1 MESSSTCNSSSQL
14 KTTNSSCNSSS
25 QVKTTHDSSFNSCAP
40 EKSPAR
46 KKLKEDI
53 IKTDDNS
60 DTKPDPKSTAK
71 PEPEQTESKTSKVR
85 AINNFFNKMS
95 KEEYR
100 KELKRSTVSAVLTVR
115 ALVHSPEPPL
125 EPVASAPVPKN
136 TAPVPSIKQRRKMQ
150 FCPKVINLCPK
161 SLKLR
166 QKVLILCPEELN
178 LRQKVLNLRLK
189 APNLFL

>member
-1 MESSSTCNSSSQL
+1 MRPKPIFNLNLNFQVETIETNSSSSQL
-14 KTTNSSCNSSS
+14 KTTNSSS
-25 QVKTTHDSSFNSCAP
+25 QVKTTPDSSYNSCAP

-53 IKTDDNS
+53 IKTEDSS

-125 EPVASAPVPKN
+125 EPVASAPAPKK
-136 TAPVPSIKQRRKMQ
+136 TAPVPSKKQRFK
-150 FCPKVINLCPK
+150 
-161 SLKLR
+161 
-166 QKVLILCPEELN
+166 
-178 LRQKVLNLRLK
+178 
-189 APNLFL
+189 FL

>member
-1 MESSSTCNSSSQL
+1 MTPTLVRVLEGLSKLKTLSTHEFSYDCPNGMRPKPIFNLKLNFQVDTMESSSTSNSSSQL
-14 KTTNSSCNSSS
+14 KTTNSSS
-25 QVKTTHDSSFNSCAP
+25 QVKTTPDSSYNSCAP

-71 PEPEQTESKTSKVR
+71 PEPEQTESKTPKVR

-125 EPVASAPVPKN
+125 EPVASAPAPKK
-136 TAPVPSIKQRRKMQ
+136 TAPVPSKKQRFK
-150 FCPKVINLCPK
+150 
-161 SLKLR
+161 
-166 QKVLILCPEELN
+166 
-178 LRQKVLNLRLK
+178 
-189 APNLFL
+189 FL

>member
-53 IKTDDNS
+53 KTDDSS

-71 PEPEQTESKTSKVR
+71 PEPEQTESKTPKVR

-125 EPVASAPVPKN
+125 EPVASAPAPKK
-136 TAPVPSIKQRRKMQ
+136 TAPVPSKKQRFK
-150 FCPKVINLCPK
+150 
-161 SLKLR
+161 
-166 QKVLILCPEELN
+166 
-178 LRQKVLNLRLK
+178 
-189 APNLFL
+189 FL

>member
-1 MESSSTCNSSSQL
+1 METSSSCNYGSQL
-14 KTTNSSCNSSS
+14 KTINSSCSQLETTNNSL
-25 QVKTTHDSSFNSCAP
+25 QVNTTHDRSFYSCAP

-53 IKTDDNS
+53 KTDDIC

-71 PEPEQTESKTSKVR
+71 LEPEQTESKTPKVR
-85 AINNFFNKMS
+85 AINNFFNKLS

-125 EPVASAPVPKN
+125 EPAASAPAPKN
-136 TAPVPSIKQRRKMQ
+136 TAPVSGKKQRLHFFDLGLTPAPFFKAI
-150 FCPKVINLCPK
+150 FNLNHPVFK
-161 SLKLR
+161 
-166 QKVLILCPEELN
+166 
-178 LRQKVLNLRLK
+178 
-189 APNLFL
+189 